1 MYYMTIFNYI
11 LFPAAAFLDRLY
23 AQCVRLYAQCVQLYN
38 NNQKHL
44 ETISELL
51 LLSAVI
57 VITGTIVMVVFNT
70 IYYVFS
76 LL

>member
-11 LFPAAAFLDRLY
+11 LFPAAAFLD
-23 AQCVRLYAQCVQLYN
+23 RLYAQCVQLYN

-57 VITGTIVMVVFNT
+57 VIFGTIVMVVFNT

>member
-1 MYYMTIFNYI
+1 MTIFNYI

-23 AQCVRLYAQCVQLYN
+23 AQCVRLYE

-57 VITGTIVMVVFNT
+57 VITGTIVMVIFNT
-70 IYYVFS
+70 IYYAFS

>member
-1 MYYMTIFNYI
+1 MYHMTIFNYI

-23 AQCVRLYAQCVQLYN
+23 AQCVRLYE
-38 NNQKHL
+38 NNQKTL

-51 LLSAVI
+51 FLSAII
-57 VITGTIVMVVFNT
+57 VITGTIVMVIFNT

>member
-1 MYYMTIFNYI
+1 MYYMAIFNNI

-23 AQCVRLYAQCVQLYN
+23 MRCAGLYEPCIQFYN
-38 NNQKHL
+38 KNQKHL
-44 ETISELL
+44 EMISQLIFL
-51 LLSAVI
+51 ASVI
-57 VITGTIVMVVFNT
+57 VITGTIVMVIFNT

>member
-1 MYYMTIFNYI
+1 MTIFNYI

-23 AQCVRLYAQCVQLYN
+23 AQCVRLYE
-38 NNQKHL
+38 NNQKTL

-51 LLSAVI
+51 FLSAII
-57 VITGTIVMVVFNT
+57 VITGTIVMVIFNT